1 MTEHAPFNPESMQ
14 FNIPKNQGSPI
25 KVIGVGGGGSNAV
38 NYMHKQGINGV
49 DFIVCNTDNQ
59 ALEASSVPTRIQ
71 LGTTLTAGQ
80 GAGSI
85 PEIGKNAAIED
96 LDDVLGQL
104 NDDTTMVFV
113 TAGMGGGTGT
123 GAAPVI
129 AQACKDLDILT
140 VGIVT
145 VPFNFEGKRRA
156 KQATEGLERMR
167 AAVDTLLVIRND
179 KLRELFGNL
188 ALKQAFSNADEVLCT
203 AAKGIAEV
211 ITLTGDINVD
221 MNDVKTVMRDSGAA
235 IMGAGAASGEGRAMT
250 AVAEALESP
259 LLNDNDITG
268 ANFVLLNITYGTDE
282 LLMDE
287 ISEITDYIQDQA
299 GATAE
304 VIWGYGH
311 DETLGEKICVTVIAT
326 GFETRDNLPEGP
338 TESTRRLEID
348 VKEITQPLSGPI
360 PNEPWAAPST
370 ETADEPH
377 LKTAEGAAPQAD
389 NAPTLITN
397 QWQAEDVTSDTP
409 EAALDLFGT
418 PGADAEEVRLRH
430 AEAQPEQKE
439 EPRIE
444 EPVAAPQPIT
454 VEAPAEDVMAEDIA
468 ETPVAQSEEKVG
480 GFTVLN
486 LEEVEE
492 SVILPEQIAGVT
504 FTDQQV
510 GAETEPAQEEV
521 TANAQPVPQP
531 AAPQPEVDTQPAP
544 EPVATPTPI
553 RQTIGMDDLAHRT
566 TARINNIEER
576 TKRLRKPNGL
586 SELES
591 EPAYKRRNIQLEP
604 TPSSDESQAT
614 RFSIDEETGGLK
626 TDNPFLH
633 DNVD

>member
-1 MTEHAPFNPESMQ
+1 MQ

-38 NYMHKQGINGV
+38 NYMHQQGINGV
-49 DFIVCNTDNQ
+49 DFIICNTDNQ

-311 DETLGEKICVTVIAT
+311 DDTLGEKICVTVIAT
-326 GFETRDNLPEGP
+326 GFETRSDLPVGP
-338 TESTRRLEID
+338 TETKLRLEID
-348 VKEITQPLSGPI
+348 AKEITQPLHGPI
-360 PNEPWAAPST
+360 PSEAWSAST
-370 ETADEPH
+370 QEAADEPR
-377 LKTAEGAAPQAD
+377 LKPTEGSETVNDEALP
-389 NAPTLITN
+389 PLLSN
-397 QWQAEDVTSDTP
+397 QWQAVDVTSSTP
-409 EAALDLFGT
+409 DAALDLFGT
-418 PGADAEEVRLRH
+418 PGADADEVSLRH
-430 AEAQPEQKE
+430 AVVQPEEQNE
-439 EPRIE
+439 EGVVAPMPAKDEALAE
-444 EPVAAPQPIT
+444 EDT
-454 VEAPAEDVMAEDIA
+454 VQDMAQS
-468 ETPVAQSEEKVG
+468 PVAQTEENVG
-480 GFTVLN
+480 AFTVLN
-486 LEEVEE
+486 LDEVEDD
-492 SVILPEQIAGVT
+492 VIHPEQIAGVT

-510 GAETEPAQEEV
+510 DTDNQPAQEEV
-521 TANAQPVPQP
+521 TANAQPLPQP
-531 AAPQPEVDTQPAP
+531 TPPQPEVETQAVPEPAVTPAP
-544 EPVATPTPI
+544 KPI
-553 RQTIGMDDLAHRT
+553 RQAIGMDDLAHRT
-566 TARINNIEER
+566 SSRIHNIEER
-576 TKRLRKPNGL
+576 TKRLRMPNGL

-614 RFSIDEETGGLK
+614 RLSIDEETGGLK

>member
-1 MTEHAPFNPESMQ
+1 MTEHSPSNRATMQ

-38 NYMHKQGINGV
+38 NYMHQQGINGV

-85 PEIGKNAAIED
+85 PEIGKNAAIEN
-96 LDDVLGQL
+96 LDDVLNQL
-104 NDDTTMVFV
+104 TDDTTMVFI

-129 AQACKDLDILT
+129 AKACKDLDILT

-156 KQATEGLERMR
+156 NQASEGLEQMR

-221 MNDVKTVMRDSGAA
+221 MNDVKTVMRNSGAA
-235 IMGAGAASGEGRAMT
+235 IMGAGAASGDGRAMT

-326 GFETRDNLPEGP
+326 GFEARADLPEGP
-338 TESTRRLEID
+338 TGTRQHLGDGARQ
-348 VKEITQPLSGPI
+348 ITQPLDGPI
-360 PNEPWAAPST
+360 PAEPWETPSTVADDEPRLKTDAAP
-370 ETADEPH
+370 TALAEDAEPS
-377 LKTAEGAAPQAD
+377 L
-389 NAPTLITN
+389 LTN
-397 QWQAEDVTSDTP
+397 NWQAEDVTSDTP
-409 EAALDLFGT
+409 DAALDLFGT
-418 PGADAEEVRLRH
+418 PTDAVEEVQLRH
-430 AEAQPEQKE
+430 EMLEETPEVTAPMETTIDATSEVEPEE
-439 EPRIE
+439 EP
-444 EPVAAPQPIT
+444 IT
-454 VEAPAEDVMAEDIA
+454 ASAE
-468 ETPVAQSEEKVG
+468 QVG

-486 LEEVEE
+486 LDEVEE
-492 SVILPEQIAGVT
+492 ETITPEQVAGVT
-504 FTDQQV
+504 FTDQEISGEV
-510 GAETEPAQEEV
+510 DTPQEDV
-521 TANAQPVPQP
+521 AANAQPVPTP
-531 AAPQPEVDTQPAP
+531 SSPQSEVDTEPAP
-544 EPVATPTPI
+544 ALAPRPLQQGVD
-553 RQTIGMDDLAHRT
+553 MDDLAART
-566 TARINNIEER
+566 AQRQFNIEER
-576 TKRLRKPNGL
+576 TKRLRTPNGL
-586 SELES
+586 TELES
-591 EPAYKRRNIQLEP
+591 EPAFKRRNIQLEP

-614 RFSIDEETGGLK
+614 RLSIDEETGGLK

>member
-1 MTEHAPFNPESMQ
+1 MQ
-14 FNIPKNQGSPI
+14 FNLPKNQDSPI

-38 NYMHKQGINGV
+38 NYMHQQGINGV

-85 PEIGKNAAIED
+85 PEIGKNAAIEN
-96 LDDVLGQL
+96 LDDVLNQL
-104 NDDTTMVFV
+104 SDNTTMVFV

-129 AQACKDLDILT
+129 AKACKDLDILT

-145 VPFNFEGKRRA
+145 VPFNFEGRRRA
-156 KQATEGLERMR
+156 NQASEGMDEMR

-188 ALKQAFSNADEVLCT
+188 TLKQAFSNADEVLCT

-235 IMGAGAASGEGRAMT
+235 IMGAGAASGDGRAMT

-259 LLNDNDITG
+259 LLNDSDITG

-282 LLMDE
+282 VLMDE

-311 DETLGEKICVTVIAT
+311 DESLGDKICVTVIAT
-326 GFETRDNLPEGP
+326 GFETRAALPEGP
-338 TESTRRLEID
+338 TISRIRLD
-348 VKEITQPLSGPI
+348 ADAREITQPLSNPLAT
-360 PNEPWAAPST
+360 EPWEGQGST
-370 ETADEPH
+370 TEAEPH
-377 LKTAEGAAPQAD
+377 LKSETSADLTTAVPEPIAVA
-389 NAPTLITN
+389 N
-397 QWQAEDVTSDTP
+397 QWNAEDITSETP
-409 EAALDLFGT
+409 KAALDLFGKPNDDQVEQVTLKHEETET
-418 PGADAEEVRLRH
+418 PVTVADMTA
-430 AEAQPEQKE
+430 APEA
-439 EPRIE
+439 IE
-444 EPVAAPQPIT
+444 EPQVK
-454 VEAPAEDVMAEDIA
+454 
-468 ETPVAQSEEKVG
+468 EEELVG

-486 LEEVEE
+486 LDEVAEET
-492 SVILPEQIAGVT
+492 IAPEQVAGVT

-510 GAETEPAQEEV
+510 NTEHQPQPEETSG
-521 TANAQPVPQP
+521 NAQPVPQLAGPNREIETEPVSEPTETP
-531 AAPQPEVDTQPAP
+531 AASPTAAPAHTPPPAP
-544 EPVATPTPI
+544 TH
-553 RQTIGMDDLAHRT
+553 RGIGMEELAQRT
-566 TARINNIEER
+566 AQRQQNIEER
-576 TKRLRKPNGL
+576 TKRLRTPNGL
-586 SELES
+586 TELES
-591 EPAYKRRNIQLEP
+591 EPAFKRRNIQLEP
-604 TPSSDESQAT
+604 TTSSSDSQAT
-614 RFSIDEETGGLK
+614 RLSIDEENGGLK

>member
-1 MTEHAPFNPESMQ
+1 MQ
-14 FNIPKNQGSPI
+14 FNLPKNQDSPI

-38 NYMHKQGINGV
+38 NYMHQQGINGV
-49 DFIVCNTDNQ
+49 DFIICNTDNQ

-85 PEIGKNAAIED
+85 PEIGKNAAIEN
-96 LDDVLGQL
+96 LDDVLNQL
-104 NDDTTMVFV
+104 SDNTTMVFV

-129 AQACKDLDILT
+129 AKACKDLDILT

-145 VPFNFEGKRRA
+145 VPFNFEGRRRA
-156 KQATEGLERMR
+156 NQASEGMDEMR

-188 ALKQAFSNADEVLCT
+188 TLKQAFSNADEVLCT

-235 IMGAGAASGEGRAMT
+235 IMGAGAASGDGRAMT

-259 LLNDNDITG
+259 LLNDSDITG

-282 LLMDE
+282 VLMDE

-311 DETLGEKICVTVIAT
+311 DESLGDKICVTVIAT
-326 GFETRDNLPEGP
+326 GFETRAALPEGP
-338 TESTRRLEID
+338 TISRIRLD
-348 VKEITQPLSGPI
+348 ADAREITQPLSNPLAT
-360 PNEPWAAPST
+360 EPWEGQGPTT
-370 ETADEPH
+370 EAEPH
-377 LKTAEGAAPQAD
+377 LKSETSADLTTAVPEP
-389 NAPTLITN
+389 ITVAN
-397 QWQAEDVTSDTP
+397 QWNAEDITSETP
-409 EAALDLFGT
+409 KAALDLFGKPNDDQVEQVTLKHEETET
-418 PGADAEEVRLRH
+418 PVTVADMTA
-430 AEAQPEQKE
+430 APEA
-439 EPRIE
+439 IE
-444 EPVAAPQPIT
+444 EPQVK
-454 VEAPAEDVMAEDIA
+454 
-468 ETPVAQSEEKVG
+468 EEELVG

-486 LEEVEE
+486 LDEVAEET
-492 SVILPEQIAGVT
+492 IAPEQVAGVT

-510 GAETEPAQEEV
+510 NTEHQPQPEETAD
-521 TANAQPVPQP
+521 NAQPVPQLAGPNREIETEPVSEPTETP
-531 AAPQPEVDTQPAP
+531 AASPTAAPAHTPPPAP
-544 EPVATPTPI
+544 TH
-553 RQTIGMDDLAHRT
+553 RGIGMEELAQRT
-566 TARINNIEER
+566 AQRQQNIEER
-576 TKRLRKPNGL
+576 TKRLRTPNGL
-586 SELES
+586 TELES
-591 EPAYKRRNIQLEP
+591 EPAFKRRNIQLEP
-604 TPSSDESQAT
+604 TTSSSDSQAT
-614 RFSIDEETGGLK
+614 RLSIDEETGGLK

>member
-1 MTEHAPFNPESMQ
+1 MQ

-38 NYMHKQGINGV
+38 NYMHQQGINGV

-85 PEIGKNAAIED
+85 PEIGKNAAIEN
-96 LDDVLGQL
+96 LDDVLNQL
-104 NDDTTMVFV
+104 TDDTTMVFI

-129 AQACKDLDILT
+129 AKACKDLDILT

-156 KQATEGLERMR
+156 NQASEGLEQMR

-221 MNDVKTVMRDSGAA
+221 MNDVKTVMRNSGAA
-235 IMGAGAASGEGRAMT
+235 IMGAGAASGDGWAMT

-326 GFETRDNLPEGP
+326 GFEARADLPEGP
-338 TESTRRLEID
+338 TGKRQHLGDGAR
-348 VKEITQPLSGPI
+348 EITQPLDSPI
-360 PNEPWAAPST
+360 PAEPWETTDADDEPRLKTDAAPTALT
-370 ETADEPH
+370 EDTE
-377 LKTAEGAAPQAD
+377 
-389 NAPTLITN
+389 PTLLTN
-397 QWQAEDVTSDTP
+397 QWQAEDVTSDSP
-409 EAALDLFGT
+409 DAALDLFGAPT
-418 PGADAEEVRLRH
+418 DAVEEVQLRH
-430 AEAQPEQKE
+430 EILEETQEA
-439 EPRIE
+439 I
-444 EPVAAPQPIT
+444 
-454 VEAPAEDVMAEDIA
+454 APAEATSD
-468 ETPVAQSEEKVG
+468 TTSEEEPMEEAITASAERVG

-486 LEEVEE
+486 LDEVEE
-492 SVILPEQIAGVT
+492 ETITPEQVAGVT
-504 FTDQQV
+504 FTDQEV
-510 GAETEPAQEEV
+510 GTEVDAPQEGV
-521 TANAQPVPQP
+521 TANAQPVPTP
-531 AAPQPEVDTQPAP
+531 TTPQPEVDTNPAP
-544 EPVATPTPI
+544 APRPL
-553 RQTIGMDDLAHRT
+553 QQDIGMDDLAART
-566 TARINNIEER
+566 AQRQINIEER
-576 TKRLRKPNGL
+576 TKRLRTPNGL
-586 SELES
+586 TELES
-591 EPAYKRRNIQLEP
+591 EPAYRRRNIQLEP

-614 RFSIDEETGGLK
+614 RLSIDEETGGLK

>member
-1 MTEHAPFNPESMQ
+1 MQ

-38 NYMHKQGINGV
+38 NYMHQQGINGV

-85 PEIGKNAAIED
+85 PEIGKNAAIEN
-96 LDDVLGQL
+96 LDDVLNQL
-104 NDDTTMVFV
+104 TDDTTMVFI

-129 AQACKDLDILT
+129 AKACKDLDILT

-156 KQATEGLERMR
+156 NQASEGLEQMR

-221 MNDVKTVMRDSGAA
+221 MNDVKTVMRNSGAA
-235 IMGAGAASGEGRAMT
+235 IMGAGAASGDGRAMT

-326 GFETRDNLPEGP
+326 GFEARADLPEGP
-338 TESTRRLEID
+338 TGTRQHLGEGARQ
-348 VKEITQPLSGPI
+348 ITQPLDGPI
-360 PNEPWAAPST
+360 PAEPWEAPST
-370 ETADEPH
+370 VADDEPR
-377 LKTAEGAAPQAD
+377 LKTDAAPTALAED
-389 NAPTLITN
+389 AEPSLLTN
-397 QWQAEDVTSDTP
+397 TWQAEDVTSDTP
-409 EAALDLFGT
+409 DAALDLFGT
-418 PGADAEEVRLRH
+418 PTDAVEEVQLRH
-430 AEAQPEQKE
+430 EMLEETPEVTAPMETTIDATSEVEPVE
-439 EPRIE
+439 EP
-444 EPVAAPQPIT
+444 IT
-454 VEAPAEDVMAEDIA
+454 ASA
-468 ETPVAQSEEKVG
+468 EKVG

-486 LEEVEE
+486 LDEVEE
-492 SVILPEQIAGVT
+492 ETITPEQVAGVT
-504 FTDQQV
+504 FTDQEISGEV
-510 GAETEPAQEEV
+510 DAPQEDV
-521 TANAQPVPQP
+521 AANAQPVPTP
-531 AAPQPEVDTQPAP
+531 SSPQPEVETEPAP
-544 EPVATPTPI
+544 APAPRPLQQGVD
-553 RQTIGMDDLAHRT
+553 MDDLAART
-566 TARINNIEER
+566 AQRQFNIEER
-576 TKRLRKPNGL
+576 TKRLRTPNGL
-586 SELES
+586 TELES
-591 EPAYKRRNIQLEP
+591 ERAYRRRNIQLEP

-614 RFSIDEETGGLK
+614 RLSIDEETGGLK

>member
-1 MTEHAPFNPESMQ
+1 MQ

-38 NYMHKQGINGV
+38 NYMHQQGINGV

-85 PEIGKNAAIED
+85 PEIGKNAAIEN
-96 LDDVLGQL
+96 LDDVLNQL
-104 NDDTTMVFV
+104 TDDTTMVFI

-156 KQATEGLERMR
+156 NQAAEGLERMR

-235 IMGAGAASGEGRAMT
+235 IMGAGAASGDGRAMT

-326 GFETRDNLPEGP
+326 GFEARADLPEGP
-338 TESTRRLEID
+338 TEKRQHLGDGGR
-348 VKEITQPLSGPI
+348 EITQPLDGPI
-360 PNEPWAAPST
+360 PSEPWETSATVADDEPRLKTDAAP
-370 ETADEPH
+370 TALNED
-377 LKTAEGAAPQAD
+377 AE
-389 NAPTLITN
+389 PTLLTN
-397 QWQAEDVTSDTP
+397 QWQAEEVTSDTP
-409 EAALDLFGT
+409 DAALDLFGAPT
-418 PGADAEEVRLRH
+418 DAVEEVQLRH
-430 AEAQPEQKE
+430 EVLEETPEVTAPIEATVDATSEVEPVE
-439 EPRIE
+439 EP
-444 EPVAAPQPIT
+444 IT
-454 VEAPAEDVMAEDIA
+454 ASA
-468 ETPVAQSEEKVG
+468 ETVG

-486 LEEVEE
+486 LDEVEE
-492 SVILPEQIAGVT
+492 ETITPEQVAGVT
-504 FTDQQV
+504 FTDQEV
-510 GAETEPAQEEV
+510 GGEVDTPQEEV
-521 TANAQPVPQP
+521 AANAQPIPTP
-531 AAPQPEVDTQPAP
+531 STPQPEVDTEPAP
-544 EPVATPTPI
+544 APAPRPLQQGI
-553 RQTIGMDDLAHRT
+553 DMDDLAART
-566 TARINNIEER
+566 AQRQFNIEER
-576 TKRLRKPNGL
+576 TKRLRTPNGL
-586 SELES
+586 TELES
-591 EPAYKRRNIQLEP
+591 EPAFKRRNIQLEP

-614 RFSIDEETGGLK
+614 RLSIDEETGGLK

>member
-1 MTEHAPFNPESMQ
+1 MQ

-38 NYMHKQGINGV
+38 NYMHQQGINGV

-85 PEIGKNAAIED
+85 PEIGKNAAIEN
-96 LDDVLGQL
+96 LDDVLNQL
-104 NDDTTMVFV
+104 TDDTTMVFI

-156 KQATEGLERMR
+156 NQAAEGLERMR

-235 IMGAGAASGEGRAMT
+235 IMGAGAASGDGRAMT

-326 GFETRDNLPEGP
+326 GFEARADLPEGP
-338 TESTRRLEID
+338 SGKRQHLVDGAR
-348 VKEITQPLSGPI
+348 EITQPLEGPI
-360 PNEPWAAPST
+360 PTEPWETPST
-370 ETADEPH
+370 FADEEPR
-377 LKTAEGAAPQAD
+377 LKTDASPMDLTED
-389 NAPTLITN
+389 IEPTLLTN
-397 QWQAEDVTSDTP
+397 QWQAEDVTSETP
-409 EAALDLFGT
+409 DAALDLFGT
-418 PGADAEEVRLRH
+418 PTDAVEEVQLRH
-430 AEAQPEQKE
+430 EVVEEAPEIPAPME
-439 EPRIE
+439 TTIEVTPEVEPEE
-444 EPVAAPQPIT
+444 EPVAA
-454 VEAPAEDVMAEDIA
+454 
-468 ETPVAQSEEKVG
+468 SSEKVG

-486 LEEVEE
+486 LDEVEE
-492 SVILPEQIAGVT
+492 DTITPEQVAGVT
-504 FTDQQV
+504 FTDQEISGEV
-510 GAETEPAQEEV
+510 DTPQEEV
-521 TANAQPVPQP
+521 AANAQPVPTP
-531 AAPQPEVDTQPAP
+531 STPQPEVDTEPAP
-544 EPVATPTPI
+544 AAAPRPLQQGV
-553 RQTIGMDDLAHRT
+553 GMDDLAART
-566 TARINNIEER
+566 AQRQFNIEER
-576 TKRLRKPNGL
+576 TKRLRTPNGL
-586 SELES
+586 TELES
-591 EPAYKRRNIQLEP
+591 EPAFKRRNIQLEP

-614 RFSIDEETGGLK
+614 RLSIDEETGGLK

>member
-1 MTEHAPFNPESMQ
+1 MQ

-38 NYMHKQGINGV
+38 NYMHQQGINGV

-96 LDDVLGQL
+96 LDDVLSQL

-156 KQATEGLERMR
+156 NQATEGLERMR

-326 GFETRDNLPEGP
+326 GFETRSNLPEGP
-338 TESTRRLEID
+338 TETKRRLDID
-348 VKEITQPLSGPI
+348 AKEITQPLNGPI
-360 PNEPWAAPST
+360 PTEPWAAPSS
-370 ETADEPH
+370 EKADEPR
-377 LKTAEGAAPQAD
+377 LKTAEGTTSSSEDSEAP
-389 NAPTLITN
+389 LLTN
-397 QWQAEDVTSDTP
+397 QWLAEDVTSATP

-418 PGADAEEVRLRH
+418 PGADVEEVRLRH
-430 AEAQPEQKE
+430 AEATPEQKE
-439 EPRIE
+439 EPRVDV
-444 EPVAAPQPIT
+444 PVVAPQPTVAAPT
-454 VEAPAEDVMAEDIA
+454 EDVMVEDTTEAPITQAE
-468 ETPVAQSEEKVG
+468 EQVG

-486 LEEVEE
+486 LDEVEE
-492 SVILPEQIAGVT
+492 DIIHPEQIAGVT

-510 GAETEPAQEEV
+510 GAETELAQEDV

-531 AAPQPEVDTQPAP
+531 TAPQPEIETPAAP
-544 EPVATPTPI
+544 EPIPAPAPPPI

-566 TARINNIEER
+566 SSRIHNIEER
-576 TKRLRKPNGL
+576 TKRLRMPNGL
-586 SELES
+586 TELEN

>member
-1 MTEHAPFNPESMQ
+1 MQ

-38 NYMHKQGINGV
+38 NYMHQQGINGV

-85 PEIGKNAAIED
+85 PEIGKNAAIEN

-326 GFETRDNLPEGP
+326 GFETRSDLPEGP
-338 TESTRRLEID
+338 TESKRRLEID
-348 VKEITQPLSGPI
+348 AKEITQPLSGPI
-360 PNEPWAAPST
+360 PTEPWAADSADA
-370 ETADEPH
+370 ADEPR
-377 LKTAEGAAPQAD
+377 LKTDDTTIARLEVNEAP
-389 NAPTLITN
+389 LVTN
-397 QWQAEDVTSDTP
+397 LWQAEDVTSDTP
-409 EAALDLFGT
+409 KAALDLFGT
-418 PGADAEEVRLRH
+418 PGADAEQVRLRH
-430 AEAQPEQKE
+430 AEAQPEQE
-439 EPRIE
+439 EAPRVENPTI
-444 EPVAAPQPIT
+444 APQPIT
-454 VEAPAEDVMAEDIA
+454 VDAPAEDTVAEDTA
-468 ETPVAQSEEKVG
+468 ESPVAQTEEKVG

-486 LEEVEE
+486 LDEVEE
-492 SVILPEQIAGVT
+492 DIIHPEQIAGVT

-510 GAETEPAQEEV
+510 GAETEPAQEET

-531 AAPQPEVDTQPAP
+531 AAPQPEVETQAAP
-544 EPVATPTPI
+544 EPMTTPTPI

-566 TARINNIEER
+566 STRIHNIEER
-576 TKRLRKPNGL
+576 TKRLRMPNGL
-586 SELES
+586 TELEN

-614 RFSIDEETGGLK
+614 RLSIDEETGGLK